1 MSQKIMFVYCKWI
14 LLCKKL
20 NSFPKK
26 MWNFLSISEDIFALC
41 SLNFF
46 PNICSPLTGLLTDRE
61 PEKIN
66 LVVEV
71 AIENANAVY
80 DTQLDLVTDE
90 IPFGNS
96 FIGYSTLCEMMEVN
110 MIWLHLG

>member
-1 MSQKIMFVYCKWI
+1 M
-14 LLCKKL
+14 
-20 NSFPKK
+20 
-26 MWNFLSISEDIFALC
+26 ALF
-41 SLNFF
+41 SLY
-46 PNICSPLTGLLTDRE
+46 SLLTGLLTDRE
-61 PEKIN
+61 PDKMN

-96 FIGYSTLCEMMEVN
+96 FLGYSTLCEMMEVN
-110 MIWLHLG
+110 MI